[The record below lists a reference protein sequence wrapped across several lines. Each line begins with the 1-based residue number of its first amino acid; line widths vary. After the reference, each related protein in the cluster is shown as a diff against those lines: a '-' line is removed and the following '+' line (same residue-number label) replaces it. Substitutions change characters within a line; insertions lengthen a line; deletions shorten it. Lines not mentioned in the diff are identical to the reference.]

1 MRAAPIRVAPPMI
14 CHNGQ
19 DVGSLTGFQW
29 DTSGDLSAPQYTDST
44 STPATIILKELR
56 LDFGKTAGS
65 GVTGTYMPS
74 NKRYDIV
81 AQFTSDTDAQ
91 TFILDSGTKGIKMG
105 DNGKGIFSIDFR
117 ERSNKREVFL
127 SLDKVTSGDTSFEGD
142 INIYFG
148 DEKNGAPADAQQSQ
162 IVANFNKHVKGN
174 ISILHAYKNERR
186 SSFTFKDNASL
197 KGSFFC
203 REGQK
208 YPLIQQRKYRG

>member
-1 MRAAPIRVAPPMI
+1 MI

-91 TFILDSGTKGIKMG
+91 TFILDSGTKGIKIG

-127 SLDKVTSGDTSFEGD
+127 NLDKVASGDTSFEGD

-162 IVANFNKHVKGN
+162 FVANFNKHVKG
-174 ISILHAYKNERR
+174 
-186 SSFTFKDNASL
+186 
-197 KGSFFC
+197 
-203 REGQK
+203 K
-208 YPLIQQRKYRG
+208 YFYTTCLQE